1 MTSIVSDSK
10 NCVERY
16 LRMVAEAEDIVVDT
30 GVVVQVAELVA
41 VDTEEPVELV
51 VAVVE
56 VVGPVVEAVE
66 AEVVVEARNQIN

>member
-51 VAVVE
+51 FAVVE